1 MFDKIAVG
9 IAATKR
15 LAIAALVCTIML
27 PLAGCFDAKKPAT
40 ASPGSTAGEV
50 TPTPPPPPAPTN
62 SAPTISGTPST
73 TAKVNA
79 AYAFKPAASD
89 ADGDK
94 LTFQISNKPSW
105 SSFDSTTGQLSGVP
119 SSSAT
124 GTFADIR
131 ITVSDGKVS
140 SALPGFSIAVADTQ
154 LGSATLSW
162 QPPTE
167 NTDGTPL
174 TNLAGYTVRYGTAVG
189 SLQQQVRI
197 TNPGLTTYVV
207 EGLTAAT
214 WYFQVA
220 AYNSDG
226 IESAPSA
233 TASKTIS

>member
-1 MFDKIAVG
+1 MFEKNAVG
-9 IAATKR
+9 IASTTR
-15 LAIAALVCTIML
+15 LGIAALVCTLML
-27 PLAGCFDAKKPAT
+27 PLAGCFDGNKPAI
-40 ASPGSTAGEV
+40 AKFGGTAGEV
-50 TPTPPPPPAPTN
+50 TPPPTPAPTN
-62 SAPTISGTPST
+62 SAPTISGTAPTS
-73 TAKVNA
+73 AKVNQ
-79 AYAFKPAASD
+79 AYTFQPTASD
-89 ADGDK
+89 PDGDK
-94 LTFQISNKPSW
+94 LTFQISNKPVW
-105 SSFDSTTGQLSGVP
+105 ASFDLTTGRLSGTP

-131 ITVSDGKVS
+131 IAVSDGKVS

>member
-1 MFDKIAVG
+1 MFEKNAVG
-9 IAATKR
+9 IASTTR
-15 LAIAALVCTIML
+15 LGIAALVCTLML
-27 PLAGCFDAKKPAT
+27 PLAGCFDGKDPAT
-40 ASPGSTAGEV
+40 AKSGGTSGGV
-50 TPTPPPPPAPTN
+50 KPPAATN
-62 SAPTISGTPST
+62 RAPTISGTAPTS
-73 TAKVNA
+73 AKVNQ
-79 AYAFKPAASD
+79 AYTFQPAASD
-89 ADGDK
+89 PDGDK
-94 LTFQISNKPSW
+94 LTFQISNKPAW
-105 SSFDSTTGQLSGVP
+105 ASFNSTTGALSGTP

-131 ITVSDGKVS
+131 IAVSDGKVS
-140 SALPGFSIAVADTQ
+140 STLPSFSIAVAGTQ

-174 TNLAGYTVRYGTAVG
+174 TNLAGYTVRYGTAAG
-189 SLQQQVRI
+189 SLEQQVRI

-207 EGLTAAT
+207 EGLAVAT